1 MSKLFLSATVHWS
14 ENLCNPYSNS
24 VEAKSSFIRNLK
36 SEVPLIEKMIVVS
49 TKDIIKK
56 VVIDFSRQRD

>member
-14 ENLCNPYSNS
+14 ENCCNPYSNS

-49 TKDIIKK
+49 TKDVIEK